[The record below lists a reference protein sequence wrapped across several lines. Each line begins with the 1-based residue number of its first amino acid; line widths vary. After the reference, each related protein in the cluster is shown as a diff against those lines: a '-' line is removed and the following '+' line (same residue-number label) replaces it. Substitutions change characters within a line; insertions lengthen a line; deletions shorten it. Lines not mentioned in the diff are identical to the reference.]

1 MTNSKF
7 GSPERIEASAQDAD
21 ARGTSPQGT
30 TARGNG
36 PHGNNAPGGVA
47 TAAEA
52 SGAQPVMPGFEGT
65 DMQSGVA
72 AQWTQVQDKL
82 RNTLGEARFKSWF
95 GQVHLIGVGDGA
107 VSYAVPTSFARDYIQ
122 REFGDQLLALW
133 RLEDASVRKITLI
146 AEGAATAAEAARAI
160 AAEAGSS
167 AAVPS
172 GPVSGGMD
180 GAANRGTLNGAPA
193 MSSGTPRAAASNP
206 FQAIDSS
213 ANGGG
218 GTASEAPLGTPLL
231 PHLTF
236 DNFIVGKSN
245 QLAYAAA
252 RRVAEADGAV
262 PFNPL
267 YLYGPVGLGKTHLM
281 HAIGSE
287 ILRRDPGKRVVYLS
301 AERFMYHFVNALR
314 HKDTVAFKHAYRSVD
329 VLMVDDVQFIGG
341 KDSTQEEFFHT
352 FNALVDHN
360 RQIIISADRSPSDLE
375 GIEERIRS
383 RLGHGLACD
392 ILPTDYE
399 LRLGILHAKAE
410 AMLPNHPGVQLS
422 DDVINFL
429 ASSISSSIRELEGA
443 LTTLIAHAELIGR
456 PMTVDHAQDILRH
469 LVRANEKR
477 ITIDDIQRKVADY
490 YNLRLVDMSSPRR
503 SRSVARPRQVAMYL
517 CKHLTT
523 RSLPEIGRKFGGRDH
538 TTVLHGVNKIEQLR
552 AEDKA
557 LDEDIGLIRRAIE
570 EQ

>member
-1 MTNSKF
+1 MINNKS
-7 GSPERIEASAQDAD
+7 GGLGGQDAARIEAPAQPSLEGLEARDAD
-21 ARGTSPQGT
+21 TD
-30 TARGNG
+30 
-36 PHGNNAPGGVA
+36 VA
-47 TAAEA
+47 
-52 SGAQPVMPGFEGT
+52 G
-65 DMQSGVA
+65 
-72 AQWTQVQDKL
+72 QWAKIQ
-82 RNTLGEARFKSWF
+82 NTLRGSMGEARFKSWF
-95 GQVHLIGVGDGA
+95 AQVLLIGVGDGA
-107 VSYAVPTSFARDYIQ
+107 VSYSVPTSFARDYIQ
-122 REFGDQLLALW
+122 REFGDQLLGLW
-133 RLEDASVRKITLI
+133 RAEDASIRKVTLI
-146 AEGAATAAEAARAI
+146 AEGSATAAEAARAI
-160 AAEAGSS
+160 AAETVA
-167 AAVPS
+167 
-172 GPVSGGMD
+172 D
-180 GAANRGTLNGAPA
+180 RGAPNPTPSA
-193 MSSGTPRAAASNP
+193 TTPTPDAAPPRAATSNP
-206 FQAIDSS
+206 FPTG
-213 ANGGG
+213 NGGNG
-218 GTASEAPLGTPLL
+218 STPTASGEEAPLGAPLL
-231 PHLTF
+231 PHLSF

-252 RRVAEADGAV
+252 RRVAEAEGTV

-281 HAIGSE
+281 HAIGNE

-399 LRLGILHAKAE
+399 LRLGILQAKAE

-422 DDVINFL
+422 DDVIDFL

-456 PMTVDHAQDILRH
+456 TLTIEHAQDILRH

-477 ITIDDIQRKVADY
+477 ITIDDIQRKVADH

-552 AEDKA
+552 AEDKT
-557 LDEDIGLIRRAIE
+557 LDEDINLIRRKIE
-570 EQ
+570 E

>member
-1 MTNSKF
+1 MTNNKQRTGLDF
-7 GSPERIEASAQDAD
+7 GAAAGAAGADKDVGMSAAGGAD
-21 ARGTSPQGT
+21 
-30 TARGNG
+30 
-36 PHGNNAPGGVA
+36 
-47 TAAEA
+47 
-52 SGAQPVMPGFEGT
+52 
-65 DMQSGVA
+65 VA
-72 AQWTQVQDKL
+72 AQWDRVRDKL
-82 RNTLGEARFKSWF
+82 KSATGDARFRSWF
-95 GQVHLIGVGDGA
+95 GQVLLIGVGDGA
-107 VSYAVPTSFARDYIQ
+107 VSYSVPTSFARDYIQ
-122 REFGDQLLALW
+122 REFGDQLLSLW
-133 RLEDASVRKITLI
+133 RSEDPSIRKVTLI
-146 AEGAATAAEAARAI
+146 AEGTATAADAARAI
-160 AAEAGSS
+160 AADSLAASS
-167 AAVPS
+167 NT
-172 GPVSGGMD
+172 
-180 GAANRGTLNGAPA
+180 GAASTAPHAARTSAPA
-193 MSSGTPRAAASNP
+193 SAPRAAASNP
-206 FQAIDSS
+206 FQTAGKS
-213 ANGGG
+213 AS
-218 GTASEAPLGTPLL
+218 ADDAPLGAPLL

-236 DNFIVGKSN
+236 DNFVVGKSN

-252 RRVAEADGAV
+252 RRVAEAEGTV

-281 HAIGSE
+281 HAIGAE

-399 LRLGILHAKAE
+399 LRLGILQAKAE
-410 AMLPNHPGVQLS
+410 TMLPNHPGVELS
-422 DDVINFL
+422 DDVIDFL
-429 ASSISSSIRELEGA
+429 ANSISSSIRELEGA

-456 PMTVDHAQDILRH
+456 TLTVEHAQDILRH

-477 ITIDDIQRKVADY
+477 ITIDDIQRKVADH

-557 LDEDIGLIRRAIE
+557 LDEDINLIRRKIE
-570 EQ
+570 E

>member
-1 MTNSKF
+1 MINNKP
-7 GSPERIEASAQDAD
+7 GVQGGQDAARIEA
-21 ARGTSPQGT
+21 P
-30 TARGNG
+30 
-36 PHGNNAPGGVA
+36 
-47 TAAEA
+47 
-52 SGAQPVMPGFEGT
+52 AQPSLEGLEAG
-65 DMQSGVA
+65 SGEIDVA
-72 AQWTQVQDKL
+72 GQWTKIQEKL
-82 RNTLGEARFKSWF
+82 RRGMGDARFKSWF
-95 GQVHLIGVGDGA
+95 GQVLLIGVGDGS
-107 VSYAVPTSFARDYIQ
+107 VSYSVPTSFARDYIQ
-122 REFGDQLLALW
+122 REFGDQLLGLW
-133 RLEDASVRKITLI
+133 RAEDASIRKVTLI
-146 AEGAATAAEAARAI
+146 AEGSATAAEAARAI
-160 AAEAGSS
+160 AADSVAEHATSNAAAAPNAAS
-167 AAVPS
+167 ASPAS
-172 GPVSGGMD
+172 Q
-180 GAANRGTLNGAPA
+180 AAP
-193 MSSGTPRAAASNP
+193 PRAATSNP
-206 FQAIDSS
+206 FQTG
-213 ANGGG
+213 NGSTPPPSGP
-218 GTASEAPLGTPLL
+218 ASGEDAPLGAPLL

-252 RRVAEADGAV
+252 RRVAEAEGTV

-281 HAIGSE
+281 HAIGTE
-287 ILRRDPGKRVVYLS
+287 ILRRDPSKRVVYLS

-399 LRLGILHAKAE
+399 LRLGILQAKAE

-422 DDVINFL
+422 DDVVDFL

-456 PMTVDHAQDILRH
+456 TLTIEHAQDILRH

-477 ITIDDIQRKVADY
+477 ITIDDIQRKVADH

-552 AEDKA
+552 AEDKT
-557 LDEDIGLIRRAIE
+557 LDEDINLIRRKIE
-570 EQ
+570 E

>member
-1 MTNSKF
+1 MINSKP
-7 GSPERIEASAQDAD
+7 GSQTGQDPAHQEATQPSFSGLDTGAGQ
-21 ARGTSPQGT
+21 T
-30 TARGNG
+30 
-36 PHGNNAPGGVA
+36 GVA
-47 TAAEA
+47 
-52 SGAQPVMPGFEGT
+52 G
-65 DMQSGVA
+65 
-72 AQWTQVQDKL
+72 QWESVQQKL
-82 RNTLGEARFKSWF
+82 RAGLGEARFKSWF
-95 GQVHLIGVGDGA
+95 GQVVLIGVGDGA
-107 VSYAVPTSFARDYIQ
+107 VSYSVPTSFARDYIQ
-122 REFGDQLLALW
+122 REFGDQLLGLW
-133 RLEDASVRKITLI
+133 RAEDSSVRKVTLI
-146 AEGAATAAEAARAI
+146 AEGSASAAEATRAMAADSVAARSV
-160 AAEAGSS
+160 AAAS
-167 AAVPS
+167 
-172 GPVSGGMD
+172 
-180 GAANRGTLNGAPA
+180 APA
-193 MSSGTPRAAASNP
+193 KPVPAAAPPRAATSNP
-206 FQAIDSS
+206 FQTHTS
-213 ANGGG
+213 ASAAGE
-218 GTASEAPLGTPLL
+218 EAPLGAPLL

-252 RRVAEADGAV
+252 RRVAEAEGTV

-281 HAIGSE
+281 HAIGAE
-287 ILRRDPGKRVVYLS
+287 IRRRDPSKRVVYLS

-399 LRLGILHAKAE
+399 LRLGILQAKAE

-422 DDVINFL
+422 DDVIDFL

-443 LTTLIAHAELIGR
+443 LTTLIAHAELIGS
-456 PMTVDHAQDILRH
+456 TLTIEHAQDILRH

-477 ITIDDIQRKVADY
+477 ITIDDIQRKVADH

-552 AEDKA
+552 AEDKT
-557 LDEDIGLIRRAIE
+557 LDEDINLIRRKIE
-570 EQ
+570 E

>member
-1 MTNSKF
+1 MMNTNSGAKA
-7 GSPERIEASAQDAD
+7 GQDTMRPGTMEQDAVQQD
-21 ARGTSPQGT
+21 VTHD
-30 TARGNG
+30 TAPTQPSLAGMDVG
-36 PHGNNAPGGVA
+36 SEAGVA
-47 TAAEA
+47 
-52 SGAQPVMPGFEGT
+52 G
-65 DMQSGVA
+65 
-72 AQWTQVQDKL
+72 QWSNIQQKL
-82 RNTLGEARFKSWF
+82 RDGMGDARFKSWF
-95 GQVHLIGVGDGA
+95 AQVLLIGVGDGA
-107 VSYAVPTSFARDYIQ
+107 VSYSVPTSFARDYIQ
-122 REFGDQLLALW
+122 REFGDLLLGLW
-133 RLEDASVRKITLI
+133 RAEDASIRKITLI
-146 AEGAATAAEAARAI
+146 AEGSATAAEAARAI
-160 AAEAGSS
+160 AAES
-167 AAVPS
+167 AAATSTP
-172 GPVSGGMD
+172 
-180 GAANRGTLNGAPA
+180 AAPA
-193 MSSGTPRAAASNP
+193 RPEPQAAPPRAATSNP
-206 FQAIDSS
+206 FQPATAAQPSS
-213 ANGGG
+213 AAG
-218 GTASEAPLGTPLL
+218 EDAPLGAPLL

-236 DNFIVGKSN
+236 DNFVVGKSN

-252 RRVAEADGAV
+252 RRVAEAEGTV

-281 HAIGSE
+281 HAIGME

-399 LRLGILHAKAE
+399 LRLGILQAKAE

-422 DDVINFL
+422 DDVIDFL

-456 PMTVDHAQDILRH
+456 TLTIDHAQDILRH

-477 ITIDDIQRKVADY
+477 ITIDDIQRKVADH

-552 AEDKA
+552 AEDKT
-557 LDEDIGLIRRAIE
+557 LDEDINLIRRKIE
-570 EQ
+570 E

>member
-1 MTNSKF
+1 MINSKA
-7 GSPERIEASAQDAD
+7 GSQGHAQEHADSHAEAHAVEAGD
-21 ARGTSPQGT
+21 ARSQ
-30 TARGNG
+30 
-36 PHGNNAPGGVA
+36 
-47 TAAEA
+47 
-52 SGAQPVMPGFEGT
+52 QMMPGFDAADGQS
-65 DMQSGVA
+65 DGQSGVA
-72 AQWTQVQDKL
+72 AQWAAVQAKL
-82 RNTLGEARFKSWF
+82 RGNLGEARFKSWF
-95 GQVHLIGVGDGA
+95 GQVQLIGVGDGA

-122 REFGDQLLALW
+122 REFGDHLLALW
-133 RLEDASVRKITLI
+133 RQEDPSVRRITLI
-146 AEGAATAAEAARAI
+146 AEGTATAAEAARAL
-160 AAEAGSS
+160 AADAATTPSAGS
-167 AAVPS
+167 AVNGAS
-172 GPVSGGMD
+172 RND
-180 GAANRGTLNGAPA
+180 GLNGPA
-193 MSSGTPRAAASNP
+193 AGLDAVSAQPGAPRAAASNP
-206 FQAIDSS
+206 FQTMDAGS
-213 ANGGG
+213 ATGGDV
-218 GTASEAPLGTPLL
+218 PLGTPLL

-236 DNFIVGKSN
+236 DNFVVGKSN

-281 HAIGSE
+281 HAIGAE

-410 AMLPNHPGVQLS
+410 TMLPNHPGVQLS

-456 PMTVDHAQDILRH
+456 PMTVEHAQDILRH

>member
-1 MTNSKF
+1 MRRQ
-7 GSPERIEASAQDAD
+7 GPCAVSP
-21 ARGTSPQGT
+21 
-30 TARGNG
+30 
-36 PHGNNAPGGVA
+36 
-47 TAAEA
+47 
-52 SGAQPVMPGFEGT
+52 
-65 DMQSGVA
+65 
-72 AQWTQVQDKL
+72 
-82 RNTLGEARFKSWF
+82 ARFKSWF
-95 GQVHLIGVGDGA
+95 GQVALIGVGDGA
-107 VSYAVPTSFARDYIQ
+107 VSYSVPTSFARDYIQ
-122 REFGDQLLALW
+122 REFGDQLLGLW
-133 RLEDASVRKITLI
+133 RAEDSTVRKVTLI
-146 AEGAATAAEAARAI
+146 AEGSATAAEAARAI
-160 AAEAGSS
+160 AADSMAS
-167 AAVPS
+167 
-172 GPVSGGMD
+172 
-180 GAANRGTLNGAPA
+180 RAPA
-193 MSSGTPRAAASNP
+193 TAPASSKPAPAAPPRAATSNP
-206 FQAIDSS
+206 FQTNA
-213 ANGGG
+213 AA
-218 GTASEAPLGTPLL
+218 GTSGEEAPLGAPLL

-252 RRVAEADGAV
+252 RRVAEAEGTV

-281 HAIGSE
+281 HAIGAE
-287 ILRRDPGKRVVYLS
+287 IRRRDPSKRVVYLS

-399 LRLGILHAKAE
+399 LRLGILQAKAE

-422 DDVINFL
+422 DDVIDFL

-456 PMTVDHAQDILRH
+456 TLTIEHAQDILRH

-477 ITIDDIQRKVADY
+477 ITIDDIQRKVADH

-552 AEDKA
+552 AEDKT
-557 LDEDIGLIRRAIE
+557 LDEDINLIRRKIE
-570 EQ
+570 E

>member
-1 MTNSKF
+1 MINSKP
-7 GSPERIEASAQDAD
+7 GSQTEQDPALEEATQPSFSGLDAG
-21 ARGTSPQGT
+21 AGQT
-30 TARGNG
+30 
-36 PHGNNAPGGVA
+36 GVA
-47 TAAEA
+47 EQWA
-52 SGAQPVMPGFEGT
+52 S
-65 DMQSGVA
+65 
-72 AQWTQVQDKL
+72 VQQKL
-82 RNTLGEARFKSWF
+82 RAGLGEARFKSWF
-95 GQVHLIGVGDGA
+95 GQVALIGVGDGA
-107 VSYAVPTSFARDYIQ
+107 VSYSVPTSFARDYIQ
-122 REFGDQLLALW
+122 REFGDQLLGLW
-133 RLEDASVRKITLI
+133 RAEDSTVRKVTLI
-146 AEGAATAAEAARAI
+146 AEGSATAAEAARAI
-160 AAEAGSS
+160 AADSMAS
-167 AAVPS
+167 
-172 GPVSGGMD
+172 
-180 GAANRGTLNGAPA
+180 RAPA
-193 MSSGTPRAAASNP
+193 ATPAPSKAAPAAAPPRAATSNP
-206 FQAIDSS
+206 FQTNAS
-213 ANGGG
+213 AG
-218 GTASEAPLGTPLL
+218 ASGEDAPLGAPLL

-252 RRVAEADGAV
+252 RRVAEAEGTV

-281 HAIGSE
+281 HAIGTE
-287 ILRRDPGKRVVYLS
+287 IRRRDPSKRVVYLS

-399 LRLGILHAKAE
+399 LRLGILQAKAE

-422 DDVINFL
+422 DDVIDFL

-456 PMTVDHAQDILRH
+456 TLTIEHAQDILRH

-477 ITIDDIQRKVADY
+477 ITIDDIQRKVADH

-552 AEDKA
+552 AEDKT
-557 LDEDIGLIRRAIE
+557 LDEDINLIRRKIE
-570 EQ
+570 E